1 MNISLALRTNLYYYG
16 SSHRGGNLE
25 NKGIVAKLL
34 VYMRQEK
41 LTRAAAAKKWG
52 VSVSMVDHVIRGI
65 RQPSKQMLESVG
77 YEKAPLTYRRKKKE
91 KAE

>member
-1 MNISLALRTNLYYYG
+1 MGHHTE
-16 SSHRGGNLE
+16 GGNLD
-25 NKGIVAKLL
+25 NKGIVTKLL

-41 LTRAAAAKKWG
+41 LTRAAAAKKWD

-65 RQPSKQMLESVG
+65 RQPSQSMLDAVG